1 MGFIGYQYKKLTG
14 NLIKID
20 SEKLIQEDKNNYK
33 LLGIDFDEGIN
44 LIKNIFGD
52 KFLDETLSFK
62 KNKLSTS
69 SYQFILFAALS
80 QKFKINKILEIG
92 TYDGKN
98 AFVLSKIFNKAEI
111 VTIDLPTKDITEG
124 SFGEAINSIGL
135 KKHFEIRNKNLL
147 PKNITFVESNSFFL
161 PSLDNY
167 KFNNDYDLIFVDGNH
182 IFPEVSWDTF
192 FAYNHLK
199 KNGKSFLIMDDYLNL
214 NKSNI
219 YNKGRK
225 ENNVKVSIVDVFKMC
240 EKLKSITKS
249 NYITLLKTHPD
260 IRTRYVYPKKLKS
273 LAIFKF

>member
-1 MGFIGYQYKKLTG
+1 M
-14 NLIKID
+14 NLI
-20 SEKLIQEDKNNYK
+20 
-33 LLGIDFDEGIN
+33 
-44 LIKNIFGD
+44 
-52 KFLDETLSFK
+52 
-62 KNKLSTS
+62 
-69 SYQFILFAALS
+69 
-80 QKFKINKILEIG
+80 
-92 TYDGKN
+92 
-98 AFVLSKIFNKAEI
+98 
-111 VTIDLPTKDITEG
+111 
-124 SFGEAINSIGL
+124 
-135 KKHFEIRNKNLL
+135 H
-147 PKNITFVESNSFFL
+147 FFL

-192 FAYNHLK
+192 FAYNNLK

-214 NKSNI
+214 NKNNI

-260 IRTRYVYPKKLKS
+260 KGAKYVYPKKLKS